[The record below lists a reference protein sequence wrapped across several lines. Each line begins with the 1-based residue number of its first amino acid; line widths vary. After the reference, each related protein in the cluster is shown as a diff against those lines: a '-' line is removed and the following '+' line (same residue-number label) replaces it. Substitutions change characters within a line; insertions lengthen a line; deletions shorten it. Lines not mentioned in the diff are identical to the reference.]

1 MLVGPVWL
9 AGGDALWGGAGA
21 SVYAGYA
28 DSYQVTGYDVIDDVA
43 RAPRNST

>member
-1 MLVGPVWL
+1 MLVGPVRL